1 MSDWMDD
8 LAAKGVPVTVTR
20 NADEQVLEAKQ
31 KYIEQLEA
39 ALTKL
44 CDECL
49 ASDFNEHWD
58 SYLDA
63 LKLLA
68 DNS

>member
-1 MSDWMDD
+1 MNEKEIID
-8 LAAKGVPVTVTR
+8 A
-20 NADEQVLEAKQ
+20 QQ

-39 ALTKL
+39 ALIKL
-44 CDECL
+44 TDECL

-68 DNS
+68 DNA